1 MKTFVPHKMLALSLN
16 AQAKLDKQI
25 LRDKHDA
32 ILNAFVL
39 DMKQMLIDKEFVA
52 LNKERSERK
61 CYMPASASELND
73 LLYKIETT
81 LHSTPFDVNEYFST
95 ARCTTLR
102 QAHCTRSNDVRH
114 DYKRKR
120 SQVSH
125 ALRVSHST

>member
-1 MKTFVPHKMLALSLN
+1 MKTFVPHKMCALSLN
-16 AQAKLDKQI
+16 TQAKLDKQI

-73 LLYKIETT
+73 LLYKIETA
-81 LHSTPFDVNEYFST
+81 LHSTSFDVNEYFNTCAMLVAQLSDKLIELVKT
-95 ARCTTLR
+95 M
-102 QAHCTRSNDVRH
+102 
-114 DYKRKR
+114 
-120 SQVSH
+120 
-125 ALRVSHST
+125 

>member
-16 AQAKLDKQI
+16 TQAKLDKQI

-39 DMKQMLIDKEFVA
+39 DMKQMLIDKEFVT

-61 CYMPASASELND
+61 CYMPAPASELND

-81 LHSTPFDVNEYFST
+81 LHSTSFDVNEYFNTCAMLVAQLSDKLIGLVKT
-95 ARCTTLR
+95 M
-102 QAHCTRSNDVRH
+102 
-114 DYKRKR
+114 
-120 SQVSH
+120 
-125 ALRVSHST
+125 